1 MRRLMAVRLDIRPR
15 LVLRDEP
22 VAKARKRWRLPP
34 LTVPAVAYWLGMA
47 ALTYAFSQ
55 LGKSPLESALAAEP
69 MPAAPPAELAPEP
82 APEPR
87 GIPDSGPGPT
97 EGSDLAPQPL
107 RAELPEPEPAL
118 AH

>member
-22 VAKARKRWRLPP
+22 AAKARKRWRLPP

-55 LGKSPLESALAAEP
+55 LGKAPLESALAAEP
-69 MPAAPPAELAPEP
+69 MPAAPAELAPEP
-82 APEPR
+82 ARELRGAADPE
-87 GIPDSGPGPT
+87 PGPT
-97 EGSDLAPQPL
+97 PSPDLAT
-107 RAELPEPEPAL
+107 
-118 AH
+118 